1 MRLALLL
8 LSIVA
13 LGAACRD
20 PAASTPAPPAP
31 EAERRDNA
39 AAAEEVKLAHP
50 EYRTRTTTLETTGRL
65 VFNEERLVRITA
77 PVTGRVVEVLVRPG
91 DVVEPG
97 HRLLVLDSPDA
108 GLARADYAKAIAD
121 AERADHALRLARDL
135 FEVRA
140 VAQKEV
146 RDAESEYRKATAE
159 RDRAA
164 ARLRT
169 LGVDPE
175 RADGATTVA
184 VTAPRSGVVVERN
197 VTPGQVVAY
206 GQSDLPSSLVVIA
219 DLSTMWVLAD
229 VYEPDVPRVR
239 LGEAVSVTLPCC
251 PGERYQGQVASHRG
265 RHRQGVAHPQGARGG
280 AQPRAGPQ
288 ERDVRAG
295 QHRYRDAPGP
305 RGAPGGHPSRRQRDV
320 RPGRE
325 GAGRVRAPA
334 SHRRGGGRGGGRDP
348 RRADPGRHGGQRGRD
363 PPEARGPMIER
374 IVAFALQQRFVVLAL
389 ALILTVGGIVSYGH
403 LPIEAYPD
411 VGDVKVE
418 IITLWPGHAAEEVE
432 RLITIP
438 LENELNGIA
447 SVTFLRSDT
456 LFGLSNIRVLF
467 ADGTD
472 DYWAR
477 QQVQERLA
485 GAEIPSD
492 AKPQLGALSG
502 VIGEIFRYTLESK
515 TLPLYELKAIQ
526 DWVLEREFK
535 KVPGVADVV
544 SWGGGTK
551 QYQVVVDPG
560 RLRAYNLTLKQ
571 VFDAVAS
578 NNSNAGSGYIAQGD
592 YRIPVRGI
600 GLLQSVADIE
610 SIVVAAQ
617 KGTPVRVRDIGEVAI
632 GTAIR
637 LGVLGRDHDD
647 DLVQGIVLMRKG
659 ENPGQVIEGVKA
671 RAAEVSKLLP
681 AGVELRPYYSRDRLV
696 QTTVHTVLRNLIEG
710 AVLVVILLTLFLYDI
725 RAAFIVALT
734 IPLSLL
740 FAFIFMDLR
749 GIPANLLSLGAI
761 DFGIIVD
768 GAVIMTESIVRRL
781 AERRPHG
788 ARVAREVQHAA
799 VEVARPLTFAV
810 LIIMTVYV
818 PILTFQRIEGKLFRP
833 MAVTISLAVIGALV
847 LTLTL
852 IPVLASLLFRRPPA
866 ERESPLL
873 RWLRRPYLPAL
884 RWCLRRPWRPVLG
897 AAVGV
902 VAALFV
908 FSLLGK
914 EFLPE
919 LDEGDLWVRTQF
931 PVGISIEAVRPYV
944 REIRERLLKFP
955 EVRVVVSQLGAPDD
969 GTDPE
974 APDNVEFYVGL
985 RPREEWASPDK
996 EKLVDAMTAALAS
1009 IPGVTTNFS
1018 QPIKDNVDEALAGTK
1033 GELAIKLYGPD
1044 FFVMDA
1050 KAKEI
1055 AAVLR
1060 EVRGV
1065 ADLDYDHAPGQPQLQ
1080 IVVDRRAAAR

>member
-1 MRLALLL
+1 VIQRL
-8 LSIVA
+8 I
-13 LGAACRD
+13 
-20 PAASTPAPPAP
+20 
-31 EAERRDNA
+31 
-39 AAAEEVKLAHP
+39 H
-50 EYRTRTTTLETTGRL
+50 
-65 VFNEERLVRITA
+65 
-77 PVTGRVVEVLVRPG
+77 
-91 DVVEPG
+91 
-97 HRLLVLDSPDA
+97 
-108 GLARADYAKAIAD
+108 
-121 AERADHALRLARDL
+121 
-135 FEVRA
+135 
-140 VAQKEV
+140 
-146 RDAESEYRKATAE
+146 
-159 RDRAA
+159 
-164 ARLRT
+164 
-169 LGVDPE
+169 
-175 RADGATTVA
+175 
-184 VTAPRSGVVVERN
+184 
-197 VTPGQVVAY
+197 
-206 GQSDLPSSLVVIA
+206 
-219 DLSTMWVLAD
+219 
-229 VYEPDVPRVR
+229 
-239 LGEAVSVTLPCC
+239 
-251 PGERYQGQVASHRG
+251 
-265 RHRQGVAHPQGARGG
+265 
-280 AQPRAGPQ
+280 
-288 ERDVRAG
+288 
-295 QHRYRDAPGP
+295 
-305 RGAPGGHPSRRQRDV
+305 
-320 RPGRE
+320 
-325 GAGRVRAPA
+325 
-334 SHRRGGGRGGGRDP
+334 
-348 RRADPGRHGGQRGRD
+348 
-363 PPEARGPMIER
+363 
-374 IVAFALQQRFVVLAL
+374 FALHQRFIIVAL
-389 ALILTVGGIVSYGH
+389 ALILTVSGVASYYR

-418 IITLWPGHAAEEVE
+418 VITLWPGHAAEEVE

-447 SVTFLRSDT
+447 KVTFLRSDT
-456 LFGLSNIRVLF
+456 LFGLSNIRVIF

-477 QQVQERLA
+477 QQAQERIA
-485 GAEIPSD
+485 QAQVPAD
-492 AKPQLGALSG
+492 AKPQLGPLSS

-515 TLPLYELKAIQ
+515 TLPLIELKALQ

-551 QYQVVVDPG
+551 QYQVTVDPA

-592 YRIPVRGI
+592 YRVPVRGI
-600 GLLQSVADIE
+600 GLIQSLGDIE
-610 SIVVAAQ
+610 NIVVSAQ
-617 KGTPVRVRDIGEVAI
+617 KGTPVRVRDIGQVGI
-632 GTAIR
+632 GNAIR

-659 ENPGQVIEGVKA
+659 ENPGIVTEAVKA
-671 RAAEVSKLLP
+671 KAAAVQKLLP
-681 AGVELRPYYSRDRLV
+681 AGVELRPFYSRDRLV
-696 QTTVHTVLRNLIEG
+696 NSTVRTVLRNLIEG
-710 AVLVVILLTLFLYDI
+710 AALVVILLTLFLYNL
-725 RAAFIVALT
+725 RAAVIVALT

-768 GAVIMTESIVRRL
+768 GAVIMTENIMRHL
-781 AERRPHG
+781 AEKKVTGH
-788 ARVAREVQHAA
+788 RVVREVEHAA

-810 LIIMTVYV
+810 LIIMTVYL

-833 MAVTISLAVIGALV
+833 MAITISLAVIGSLV

-852 IPVLASLLFRRPPA
+852 IPVLSSLLFRRPPS

-873 RWLRRPYLPAL
+873 AWLRKPYVPAL
-884 RWCLRRPWRPVLG
+884 RWCLRRPLVPVAG
-897 AAVGV
+897 AA
-902 VAALFV
+902 ACLALSLFA
-908 FSLLGK
+908 FTLLGK

-919 LDEGDLWVRTQF
+919 LDEGDIWVRTQF

-944 REIRERLLKFP
+944 HEIRERLLKFP

-985 RPREEWASPDK
+985 KPKEEWKDPDK
-996 EKLVDAMTAALAS
+996 EKLILAMTASLS
-1009 IPGVTTNFS
+1009 QIPGFTTNFS

-1060 EVRGV
+1060 DIRGV
-1065 ADLDYDHAPGQPQLQ
+1065 TDLDFDHATGQPQLQ
-1080 IVVDRRAAAR
+1080 IVVDRAAAARYGINVQDIQDVIETATKGKVVTEVFERERRFGLAVRLAQSGADPVGNLRNVAISAPNGERIPLTQLAEFIRTDGLAEIWREGNVRRLAIKWSVRERDMGSLVAEAIKKVEGAVKLPEGYQLVWSGRFEDQQRALARLYIIVPLVIFIIFVLLFGAFNSVGDALLIMLNLPFALIGGTLALFLWGTNFNISAAVGYIAVFGVSVLNGVVLVSSIRQAFDEGLPLMDAIARGCQIRFRPIIVSAIVAVIGFLPAALSHSIGAEIQQPLARVVIGGLISSTALTLLVLPAVYALIARREGRGEAQAAARAPESR